1 MSMNPAVEQLDLK
14 WSFGDRIRKLRRAT
28 GLNQTEF
35 GDRIGQKPGTISA
48 WESGRNDE
56 PRGVVAISKRIELAY
71 GVSALWVLGMQ
82 ESPYPKGQG
91 PDGNLSAH
99 SEGLEPPTFWSGVNG
114 KLIPGPWNLEAVAA

>member
-91 PDGNLSAH
+91 PDDGGAPRT
-99 SEGLEPPTFWSGVNG
+99 GLEPVTLCSPAGIVELYPTRTLGR
-114 KLIPGPWNLEAVAA
+114 AA

>member
-1 MSMNPAVEQLDLK
+1 MSMNPAVEQLDLR

-91 PDGNLSAH
+91 PDDGVAPRT
-99 SEGLEPPTFWSGVNG
+99 GLEPVTLCSPAGIVGLYPIRT
-114 KLIPGPWNLEAVAA
+114 LEYAA